1 MSSISDHIQL
11 SKSSETKY
19 PPIFEKREWLTIND
33 TTTQYDQGTSI
44 IETTALS
51 NNDKFLDYN
60 AGYLT
65 VPILI
70 TLTNNT
76 ATNTG
81 LADPATLPYQ
91 NSLGF
96 KQSFLTMI
104 NSITVDLNGQPMVQ
118 QNQLIDIY
126 NNFRL
131 LTSES
136 WTSKNRWS
144 TIGFYPDL
152 IEEAGLSTDNN
163 QFAPA
168 NTTANNSDFNEGL
181 TERLSYI
188 NLDSTARSLAY
199 ANSAISNL
207 IPKIQIS
214 QLYLSHISNTGEGV
228 VNVSSPFIQYS
239 VKATIMPKDIHPLFE
254 VIPISKSLNF
264 KI

>member
-1 MSSISDHIQL
+1 MSAISDHIQL
-11 SKSSETKY
+11 EKSKETKY
-19 PPIFEKREWLTIND
+19 PPLFNKREWLYIND

-76 ATNTG
+76 TAAG
-81 LADPATLPYQ
+81 LAAPLLGDLPYTQ
-91 NSLGF
+91 SLGF
-96 KQSFLTMI
+96 KQSFLSMI
-104 NSITVDLNGQPMVQ
+104 NSITVDLNGQSMVQ

-152 IEEAGLSTDNN
+152 VSEAGLSTTNN
-163 QFAPA
+163 KFAPA
-168 NTTANNSDFNEGL
+168 NTTSNNSDTNEGL
-181 TERLSYI
+181 IERLSYI
-188 NLDSTARSLAY
+188 NLDSTAPSL
-199 ANSAISNL
+199 
-207 IPKIQIS
+207 
-214 QLYLSHISNTGEGV
+214 
-228 VNVSSPFIQYS
+228 
-239 VKATIMPKDIHPLFE
+239 
-254 VIPISKSLNF
+254 
-264 KI
+264 